1 MWRLVNPF
9 SPKTLRHVTS
19 PLDELRIAPAQ
30 EKDLDTVL
38 GILDEAAEWLASKGI
53 PGWWRP
59 GSFSREAFLDQ
70 IRLGEVYVARLDI
83 EAVGT
88 ITLQWTDRVFWKGA
102 SPDAGYVHK
111 LAVRRAY
118 AGRGLGLEMLE
129 WAARRTSLAG
139 KKFLRLDCGADDH
152 RIRLYY
158 EKAGFTRRGD
168 IQHSRWKASL
178 YEKKL

>member
-1 MWRLVNPF
+1 MR
-9 SPKTLRHVTS
+9 RVTS

-53 PGWWRP
+53 PGWWRA

-70 IRLGEVYVARLDI
+70 IRLGEVYIARLGR

-88 ITLQWTDRVFWKGA
+88 ITLQWTDRVFWKEA
-102 SPDAGYVHK
+102 PPDAGYAHK

-118 AGRGLGLEMLE
+118 AGRGLGLAMLE
-129 WAARRTSLAG
+129 WAGRRASVAR
-139 KKFLRLDCGADDH
+139 KKFLRLDCMADNQ
-152 RIRLYY
+152 RIRVYY
-158 EKAGFTRRGD
+158 EKAGFTHRGD

>member
-1 MWRLVNPF
+1 M
-9 SPKTLRHVTS
+9 
-19 PLDELRIAPAQ
+19 E
-30 EKDLDTVL
+30 EKDLDAVL
-38 GILDEAAEWLASKGI
+38 EILNEAAEWLASKKI
-53 PGWWRP
+53 PSWWRP

-70 IRLGEVYVARLDI
+70 IHLREVYIARLGR

-88 ITLQWTDRVFWKGA
+88 ITLQWTDRVFWKRA

-118 AGRGLGLEMLE
+118 AGRGLGLGMLK
-129 WAARRTSLAG
+129 WAARRASLAG
-139 KKFLRLDCGADDH
+139 KKFLRLDCVADDH

-158 EKAGFTRRGD
+158 EKAGFTHRGD
-168 IQHSRWKASL
+168 IQHSKWKASL